1 MVVLGVGLDQFNTAA
16 FIKKGGMGIVFQRNY
31 FINRESL
38 KNAISDVLKND
49 NFTLN
54 TIKIS
59 KIVKDLKNPRE
70 EFKYWLDFV
79 LKHGYDFLVIKTYLK
94 SFSCIIVNGFDVAF
108 AWVVILCFLFW
119 FLKKMI
125 FKCCCSKGKGKEK
138 IE

>member
-1 MVVLGVGLDQFNTAA
+1 MLF
-16 FIKKGGMGIVFQRNY
+16 
-31 FINRESL
+31 
-38 KNAISDVLKND
+38 
-49 NFTLN
+49 
-54 TIKIS
+54 
-59 KIVKDLKNPRE
+59 
-70 EFKYWLDFV
+70 FKYWLDFV

-94 SFSCIIVNGFDVAF
+94 SFSWIIVNGFDVAF

>member
-1 MVVLGVGLDQFNTAA
+1 
-16 FIKKGGMGIVFQRNY
+16 MGIVFQRNY

-79 LKHGYDFLVIKTYLK
+79 LKHGYDCLIIDAYLK
-94 SFSCIIVNGFDVAF
+94 NFSWIIVNGFDVAF
-108 AWVVILCFLFW
+108 AWVVIFCVLFW
-119 FLKKMI
+119 LLKKMI
-125 FKCCCSKGKGKEK
+125 LKCCCKGKGKEK
-138 IE
+138 EKVD